1 MRRIYGYCRIST
13 MKQNIQRQIDNIKK
27 VYPEAIIIT
36 ETYTGTK
43 VDRPRWSTLM
53 KQVENNPDCLIVF
66 DEVSRMSRDAE
77 SGYDLYMKLFDMGVS
92 LQFLK
97 EPHINT
103 ETYKKA
109 MESAINIDVL
119 SGNSAADKLISSV
132 VDALNEFMRNKV
144 KEDIRLAFESAQK
157 EVDYLHQRTSE
168 GVRRAQAEG
177 KQVGRATGS
186 TVETKKAK
194 EMKERIRKMSKDFE
208 GSMTDKEIIDTLGIA
223 RNSYYKYKKALI
235 EM

>member
-1 MRRIYGYCRIST
+1 MCRIYGYCRIST

-223 RNSYYKYKKALI
+223 RNSYYKYKKALT

>member
-1 MRRIYGYCRIST
+1 MCRIYGYCRIST

>member
-1 MRRIYGYCRIST
+1 MCKTYGYCRIST
-13 MKQNIQRQIDNIKK
+13 MKQNIQRQIDNIKRIH
-27 VYPEAIIIT
+27 PDAIIIA

-43 VDRPRWSTLM
+43 MDRPKWTKFM
-53 KQVENNPDCLIVF
+53 KQIEKNPDCLIVF

-77 SGYDLYMKLFDMGVS
+77 SGYNLYMKLFDMGVS
-92 LQFLK
+92 LEFIK

-103 ETYKKA
+103 DAYKKA
-109 MESAINIDVL
+109 MESAIDIELL
-119 SGNSAADKLISSV
+119 SGDSAADKLISSV

-177 KQVGRATGS
+177 KQVGRSAGTKI
-186 TVETKKAK
+186 ETKKAK
-194 EMKERIRKMSKDFE
+194 AMKERIRKMSKDFE
-208 GSMTDKEIIDTLGIA
+208 GNMTDKDIVDALGIA
-223 RNSYYKYKKALI
+223 RNSYYKYKAELK